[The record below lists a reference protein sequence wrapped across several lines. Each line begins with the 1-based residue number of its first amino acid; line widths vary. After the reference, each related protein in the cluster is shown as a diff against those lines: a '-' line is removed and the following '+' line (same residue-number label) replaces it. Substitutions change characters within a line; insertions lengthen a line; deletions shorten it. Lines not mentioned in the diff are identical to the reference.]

1 MTTASQPT
9 AVQADQNAVD
19 SGAQALP
26 AGSWAADPAHS
37 TVSFRV
43 RNMGIVTVTGH
54 FADFEGTLVSDGTLA
69 GTHAEGTV
77 DVPSVSTRSAQ
88 RDQHL
93 LADDFFAA
101 EEHPQISFRSTAI
114 EPDGEGF
121 KVTGDLTI
129 KGTTRSVEL
138 LAVPQAPEPIDDPW
152 GGTRIGLEVT
162 GEIDRRDYG
171 LEWDVLT
178 PAGVPLAS
186 YKVKLDLHLGL
197 VKA

>member
-1 MTTASQPT
+1 MTTTSQPT
-9 AVQADQNAVD
+9 AVQADPTAVAD
-19 SGAQALP
+19 GTQTIP
-26 AGSWAADPAHS
+26 AGTWAPDPTHS
-37 TVSFRV
+37 SVSFRV

-54 FADFEGTLVSDGTLA
+54 FADFEGSLVSDGTLA

-77 DVPSVSTRSAQ
+77 DVASVSTRSAQ

-101 EEHPQISFRSTAI
+101 EEHPQIRFRSTAI
-114 EPDGEGF
+114 VPDGEGF

-138 LAVPQAPEPIDDPW
+138 VAVPQGPEPIDDPW
-152 GGTRIGLEVT
+152 GSTRIGLEVT